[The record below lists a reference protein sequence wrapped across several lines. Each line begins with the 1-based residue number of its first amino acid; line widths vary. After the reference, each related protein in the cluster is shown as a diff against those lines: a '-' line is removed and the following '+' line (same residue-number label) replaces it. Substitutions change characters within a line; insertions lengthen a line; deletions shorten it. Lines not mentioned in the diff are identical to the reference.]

1 MSLIFLTIIAFIVT
15 IGFLVVIHEGGHFA
29 AARLFGVWVHQFAIG
44 MGPAIWRR
52 KGRETEYSIRIFPIG
67 GYVRMAGEDRES
79 PEDQAVPKER
89 LFTSKPA
96 WQRMI
101 IVFAGPVMNIIA
113 AILLMIVIVGVF
125 GLPYLEVAE
134 LVPLPD
140 GSPSPSQGLIQIGDR
155 IERVNGK
162 IIYSAQ
168 QLQQII
174 RAANG
179 EAISLELLRH
189 DERHTVTVKPAWSER
204 DGRYIIGVRFAQVST
219 SNVIAKLDPKS
230 FFAQQGLQ
238 PGDRIL
244 SINNTPIWSF
254 WQMREILLSAS
265 QAVMVVQRGEQQLT
279 FTLDV
284 AGRSELELFGGFEPE
299 VLMRRVP
306 LGQTILVGAQ
316 RSWDTV
322 VAIVEWLKSLPHRF
336 EQASSEISGPAGIAG
351 ILGQSLQL
359 GLMPFLLVVAV
370 LSLNLGLFNLLPIP
384 ALDGSR
390 IVFLLIEMIR
400 RKPIPPEKEGFI
412 HYIGFILLIGLI
424 LLVTYNDI
432 MRFFGK

>member
-15 IGFLVVIHEGGHFA
+15 IGFLVLIHEGGHFA

-44 MGPAIWRR
+44 MGPSIWRR
-52 KGRETEYSIRIFPIG
+52 KGRETEYSIKIFPIG

-113 AILLMIVIVGVF
+113 AIFLMIMIVGAF

-134 LVPLPD
+134 LVPMPD
-140 GSPSPSQGLIQIGDR
+140 GSPSPSQGVVQVGDR
-155 IERVNGK
+155 IERVNERM
-162 IIYSAQ
+162 IYSAQ

-174 RAANG
+174 RASNG
-179 EAISLELLRH
+179 QAITLELLRH
-189 DERHTVTVKPAWSER
+189 DEHRTVTVQPAWSER
-204 DGRYIIGVRFAQVST
+204 DGRYIIGVKFAPVST
-219 SNVIAKLDPKS
+219 SNVIAKLEPNS
-230 FFAQQGLQ
+230 FLAQQGLQ
-238 PGDRIL
+238 TGDRIL
-244 SINNTPIWSF
+244 AINSVPIWSF
-254 WQMREILLSAS
+254 WQMRELLLNAQSAVL
-265 QAVMVVQRGEQQLT
+265 AVQRGEQQLPLT
-279 FTLDV
+279 IEV
-284 AGRSELELFGGFEPE
+284 AGRTELELFSGFEPE
-299 VLMRRVP
+299 VLMRRVS
-306 LGQTILVGAQ
+306 LGQTIIVGAQ

-322 VAIVEWLKSLPHRF
+322 VAIFEWLRSLPGRLGQAGGEIRGPFGIF
-336 EQASSEISGPAGIAG
+336 EVI
-351 ILGQSLQL
+351 GQSLQF
-359 GLMPFLLVVAV
+359 GLMSLLLVVAV

-390 IVFLLIEMIR
+390 ILFLLIEMIR

>member
-1 MSLIFLTIIAFIVT
+1 MSIIFLTIIAFIVT
-15 IGFLVVIHEGGHFA
+15 IGFLVLIHEGGHFA

-44 MGPAIWRR
+44 MGPALWRR

-79 PEDQAVPKER
+79 AEDQAVPKER

-113 AILLMIVIVGVF
+113 AIFLMIVIVGAF

-134 LVPLPD
+134 LVPMPD
-140 GSPSPSQGLIQIGDR
+140 GSPSPSQGTIQIGDR

-162 IIYSAQ
+162 MVYSAQ

-174 RAANG
+174 RNADG
-179 EAISLELLRH
+179 QPITLELLRNNEH
-189 DERHTVTVKPAWSER
+189 RAVTVQPAWSER
-204 DGRYIIGVRFAQVST
+204 DGRYIIGVKFAPVST
-219 SNVIAKLDPKS
+219 SNVIAKLEPNS
-230 FFAQQGLQ
+230 FLAQQGLQ
-238 PGDRIL
+238 AGDRVL

-254 WQMREILLSAS
+254 WQMRELLLNT
-265 QAVMVVQRGEQQLT
+265 QHAVLVVQRGEQQLT
-279 FTLDV
+279 LTVGV
-284 AGRSELELFGGFEPE
+284 AGRAELELFSGFEPE
-299 VLMRRVP
+299 VFMRRP
-306 LGQTILVGAQ
+306 SFGQAIIVGAQ

-336 EQASSEISGPAGIAG
+336 EQASGEISGPFGIAG
-351 ILGQSLQL
+351 VLGQSLQF

-370 LSLNLGLFNLLPIP
+370 LSLNLGLFNLLPFP

-400 RKPIPPEKEGFI
+400 RKPIPPEKEGLI
-412 HYIGFILLIGLI
+412 HYIGFLVLIGLI

>member
-1 MSLIFLTIIAFIVT
+1 MSIIFLTIIAFIVT
-15 IGFLVVIHEGGHFA
+15 IGFLVLIHEGGHFA

-44 MGPAIWRR
+44 MGPALWRR

-79 PEDQAVPKER
+79 TEDQAVPKER

-113 AILLMIVIVGVF
+113 AIFLMIVIVGAF

-134 LVPLPD
+134 LVPMPD
-140 GSPSPSQGLIQIGDR
+140 GSPSPSQGIIQIGDR

-162 IIYSAQ
+162 MVYSAQ

-174 RAANG
+174 RNADG
-179 EAISLELLRH
+179 QPITLELLRNNEH
-189 DERHTVTVKPAWSER
+189 RTVTVQPAWSER
-204 DGRYIIGVRFAQVST
+204 DGRYIIGVKFAPVST
-219 SNVIAKLDPKS
+219 SNVIAKLEPNS
-230 FFAQQGLQ
+230 FLAQQGLQ
-238 PGDRIL
+238 AGDRVL

-254 WQMREILLSAS
+254 WQMRELLLNT
-265 QAVMVVQRGEQQLT
+265 QHAVLVVQRGEQQLT
-279 FTLDV
+279 LTVGV
-284 AGRSELELFGGFEPE
+284 AGRAELELFSGFEPE
-299 VLMRRVP
+299 VFMRRP
-306 LGQTILVGAQ
+306 SFGQAIIVGAQ

-336 EQASSEISGPAGIAG
+336 EQASGEISGPFGIAG
-351 ILGQSLQL
+351 VLGQSLQF

-370 LSLNLGLFNLLPIP
+370 LSLNLGLFNLLPFP

-400 RKPIPPEKEGFI
+400 RKPIPPEKEGLI
-412 HYIGFILLIGLI
+412 HYIGFLVLIGLI

>member
-1 MSLIFLTIIAFIVT
+1 MIFLTIIAFIVT

-29 AARLFGVWVHQFAIG
+29 AARLFGVWVHQFAVG
-44 MGPAIWRR
+44 MGPSIWRR

-79 PEDQAVPKER
+79 AEDQAVPKDR

-113 AILLMIVIVGVF
+113 AVLLMILIVGAF

-134 LVPLPD
+134 LVPMAD
-140 GSPSPSQGLIQIGDR
+140 GSPSPSQGIVQIGDK
-155 IERVNGK
+155 IERINGRTV
-162 IIYSAQ
+162 YSAQ
-168 QLQQII
+168 QLQQLI
-174 RAANG
+174 RASNG
-179 EAISLELLRH
+179 QAITLEILRH
-189 DERHTVTVKPAWSER
+189 AERRTVTVQPAWSER
-204 DGRYIIGVRFAQVST
+204 DGRYIIGVKFAPVST
-219 SNVIAKLDPKS
+219 SAVIAKLEPNS
-230 FFAQQGLQ
+230 FLAQQGLQ
-238 PGDRIL
+238 AGDRIL
-244 SINNTPIWSF
+244 SINGVPIWSF
-254 WQMREILLSAS
+254 WQMRELLLKVQSARLL
-265 QAVMVVQRGEQQLT
+265 VQRGEQQLT
-279 FTLDV
+279 LSIEV
-284 AGRSELELFGGFEPE
+284 AGRTELELFRGFEPE
-299 VLMRRVP
+299 VLMRRPP
-306 LGQTILVGAQ
+306 LGQAIAVGAQ

-322 VAIVEWLKSLPHRF
+322 VAIVEWLKSLPGRLG
-336 EQASSEISGPAGIAG
+336 QASGEVRGPLGIFEV
-351 ILGQSLQL
+351 IGQSLQF
-359 GLMPFLLVVAV
+359 GLMSLLLIIAV

-390 IVFLLIEMIR
+390 ILFLLIEMIR

>member
-1 MSLIFLTIIAFIVT
+1 MSIIFLTIIAFIVT
-15 IGFLVVIHEGGHFA
+15 IGFLVLIHEGGHFA

-79 PEDQAVPKER
+79 TEDQAVPKER

-96 WQRMI
+96 WQRMV

-113 AILLMIVIVGVF
+113 AVFLMIIIVGTF

-134 LVPLPD
+134 LVPMPD
-140 GSPSPSQGLIQIGDR
+140 GSPSPSQGIVQIGDR

-162 IIYSAQ
+162 IVYSAQ

-174 RAANG
+174 RNANG
-179 EAISLELLRH
+179 QAITLEILRNTEH
-189 DERHTVTVKPAWSER
+189 RTVTVQPMWSER
-204 DGRYIIGVRFAQVST
+204 DGRYIIGVKFAPVST
-219 SNVIAKLDPKS
+219 SNVIAKLGPSS
-230 FFAQQGLQ
+230 FLAQQGLQ
-238 PGDRIL
+238 PGDRVL

-254 WQMREILLSAS
+254 WQMRELLLNT
-265 QAVMVVQRGEQQLT
+265 QNAVLVVQRGEQQLT
-279 FTLDV
+279 LTVEV
-284 AGRSELELFGGFEPE
+284 AGRAELELFSGFEPE
-299 VLMRRVP
+299 VFMRRP
-306 LGQTILVGAQ
+306 SFGQAIVVGAQ

-336 EQASSEISGPAGIAG
+336 EQASGEISGPFGIAG
-351 ILGQSLQL
+351 VLGQSLQF

-370 LSLNLGLFNLLPIP
+370 LSLNLGLFNLLPFP

-400 RKPIPPEKEGFI
+400 RKPIPPEKEGLI
-412 HYIGFILLIGLI
+412 HYIGFLVLIGLI

>member
-1 MSLIFLTIIAFIVT
+1 MGTIVLTTIAFIVT
-15 IGFLVVIHEGGHFA
+15 IGFLVMIHEGGHFA

-44 MGPAIWRR
+44 MGPSLWRR

-79 PEDQAVPKER
+79 EEDQAVPPER

-113 AILLMIVIVGVF
+113 AIFLMIMIVWAF

-140 GSPSPSQGLIQIGDR
+140 GSPSPSQGIIEIGDR
-155 IERVNGK
+155 IERANGRM
-162 IIYSAQ
+162 IYSAQ

-174 RAANG
+174 RNSAG
-179 EAISLELLRH
+179 QTVTLELLRNNEH
-189 DERHTVTVKPAWSER
+189 RTVTVQPVWSER
-204 DGRYIIGVRFAQVST
+204 DGRSIIGVKFAPVST
-219 SNVIAKLDPKS
+219 SNVIAKLEPDS
-230 FFAQQGLQ
+230 FLAQQGLQ
-238 PGDRIL
+238 VGDRIL
-244 SINNTPIWSF
+244 SINGVPIWSF
-254 WQMREILLSAS
+254 WQMRELLLNAQSA
-265 QAVMVVQRGEQQLT
+265 VLVVQRGEQELE
-279 FTLDV
+279 LPLEV
-284 AGRSELELFGGFEPE
+284 AGRTELELFSGFEPQ
-299 VLMRRVP
+299 VLMRRVSV
-306 LGQTILVGAQ
+306 GQTIIVGAK

-322 VAIVEWLKSLPHRF
+322 VAIFEWLRNLPGRLG
-336 EQASSEISGPAGIAG
+336 QASGEIRGPFGIFEV
-351 ILGQSLQL
+351 IGQSLQF
-359 GLMPFLLVVAV
+359 GLMSLLLVVAV

-390 IVFLLIEMIR
+390 ILFLLIEMIR

>member
-1 MSLIFLTIIAFIVT
+1 MGIIVLTIIAFVVT
-15 IGFLVVIHEGGHFA
+15 IGFLVLIHEGGHFA

-79 PEDQAVPKER
+79 AEDQAVPPER

-113 AILLMIVIVGVF
+113 AVFLMIAIVGAF

-140 GSPSPSQGLIQIGDR
+140 GSPSPSQGIVQIGDR
-155 IERVNGK
+155 IERVNQ
-162 IIYSAQ
+162 ITIYSAQ

-174 RAANG
+174 RASG
-179 EAISLELLRH
+179 GQPITLELLRH
-189 DERHTVTVKPAWSER
+189 TEHRIVTVQPAWSER
-204 DGRYIIGVRFAQVST
+204 DGRYIIGVKFAQVST
-219 SNVIAKLDPKS
+219 SNLIAKLEPNS

-238 PGDRIL
+238 AGDRIL
-244 SINNTPIWSF
+244 SINSVPIWSF
-254 WQMREILLSAS
+254 WQMRELLLNT
-265 QAVMVVQRGEQQLT
+265 QNAVLTVQRGGQHLT
-279 FTLDV
+279 LTLEV
-284 AGRSELELFGGFEPE
+284 AGRTERELFSGFEPE
-299 VLMRRVP
+299 VLMRRVSV
-306 LGQTILVGAQ
+306 GQTIIVGAQ
-316 RSWDTV
+316 RSWDTI
-322 VAIVEWLKSLPHRF
+322 VAIVEWLRSLPGRLG
-336 EQASSEISGPAGIAG
+336 QASEEIRGPFGIFEV
-351 ILGQSLQL
+351 IGQSLQF
-359 GLMPFLLVVAV
+359 GLMSLLGVVAV

-390 IVFLLIEMIR
+390 ILFLFIEMIR

-432 MRFFGK
+432 MRFFGR

>member
-1 MSLIFLTIIAFIVT
+1 MSMIFLTVIVFIVT
-15 IGFLVVIHEGGHFA
+15 IGVLVLIHEGGHFA

-52 KGRETEYSIRIFPIG
+52 KGRETEYSLRIFPIG

-79 PEDQAVPKER
+79 TEDQAVPKER

-101 IVFAGPVMNIIA
+101 IVFAGPVMNILA
-113 AILLMIVIVGVF
+113 AILLMIVIVGAF
-125 GLPYLEVAE
+125 GLPYLEVIE
-134 LVPLPD
+134 LVPMPD
-140 GSPSPSQGLIQIGDR
+140 GSPSPSQGILHVGDKVEK
-155 IERVNGK
+155 INGK
-162 IIYSAQ
+162 VVYSTQ

-174 RAANG
+174 RASAG
-179 EAISLELLRH
+179 RAITLDIIRNT
-189 DERHTVTVKPAWSER
+189 ERYTVTVQPMWSER
-204 DGRYIIGVRFAQVST
+204 DGRYIIGVKFAPIST
-219 SNVIAKLDPKS
+219 SNAIARLKPNS
-230 FFAQQGLQ
+230 FFVQQGLQ

-244 SINNTPIWSF
+244 SINGAPIWSF
-254 WQMREILLSAS
+254 WQLRERLLTVPK
-265 QAVMVVQRGEQQLT
+265 AVLVIQRGTQELT
-279 FTLDV
+279 LTIEV
-284 AGRSELELFGGFEPE
+284 AGRTELELFDGFEPE
-299 VLMRRVP
+299 VLLRRP
-306 LGQTILVGAQ
+306 SLGQAVVIGAQ

-322 VAIVEWLKSLPHRF
+322 VAIVEWLRTLPGRLG
-336 EQASSEISGPAGIAG
+336 QASGEVRGPLGIFEV
-351 ILGQSLQL
+351 IGQSLQF
-359 GLMPFLLVVAV
+359 GLMSLLVVIAV

-390 IVFLLIEMIR
+390 ILFLLIEMIR

-424 LLVTYNDI
+424 VLVTYNDI

>member
-1 MSLIFLTIIAFIVT
+1 MGTIVLTTIAFIVT
-15 IGFLVVIHEGGHFA
+15 IGFLVMIHEGGHFA
-29 AARLFGVWVHQFAIG
+29 AARFFGVWVHQFAIG
-44 MGPAIWRR
+44 MGPSLWRR

-67 GYVRMAGEDRES
+67 GYVRMAGEDCES
-79 PEDQAVPKER
+79 EEDQAVPPER

-113 AILLMIVIVGVF
+113 AILLMIMIVWAF

-140 GSPSPSQGLIQIGDR
+140 GSPSPSQGIIEIGDR
-155 IERVNGK
+155 IERANGRM
-162 IIYSAQ
+162 IYSAQ

-174 RAANG
+174 RNAGGQAVT
-179 EAISLELLRH
+179 LELLRN
-189 DERHTVTVKPAWSER
+189 DEHRTVTVQPVWSER
-204 DGRYIIGVRFAQVST
+204 DGRSIIGVRFAPVST
-219 SNVIAKLDPKS
+219 SNVIAKLEPNS
-230 FFAQQGLQ
+230 FLAQQGLQ
-238 PGDRIL
+238 AGDRIL
-244 SINNTPIWSF
+244 SINGVPIWSF
-254 WQMREILLSAS
+254 WQMRELLLNAQSA
-265 QAVMVVQRGEQQLT
+265 VLVVQRREQQLT
-279 FTLDV
+279 LTVEV
-284 AGRSELELFGGFEPE
+284 AGRTELEIFSGFEPE
-299 VLMRRVP
+299 VLMRRVSV
-306 LGQTILVGAQ
+306 GQTIIVGAK

-322 VAIVEWLKSLPHRF
+322 VAIFEWLRSLPGRLG
-336 EQASSEISGPAGIAG
+336 QASGEIRGPFGIFEV
-351 ILGQSLQL
+351 IGQSLQF
-359 GLMPFLLVVAV
+359 GLMSLLLVIAV

-390 IVFLLIEMIR
+390 ILFLLIEMIR

>member
-1 MSLIFLTIIAFIVT
+1 MVITVIAFLVT
-15 IGFLVVIHEGGHFA
+15 IAFLVLIHEWGHFA

-52 KGRETEYSIRIFPIG
+52 KGRETEYSLRIFPIG

-79 PEDQAVPKER
+79 EEDQAVPKER

-96 WQRMI
+96 WQRTI
-101 IVFAGPVMNIIA
+101 IVLAGPVMNIIA
-113 AILLMIVIVGVF
+113 AIFLMIVIVGVF
-125 GLPYLEVAE
+125 GLPYLEVAA
-134 LVPLPD
+134 LVSMPD
-140 GSPSPSQGLIQIGDR
+140 GRPSPSEGIIQIGDR
-155 IERVNGK
+155 IEQVNGK

-174 RAANG
+174 RNANG
-179 EAISLELLRH
+179 QEITLQLLRNDTH
-189 DERHTVTVKPAWSER
+189 LAVTVKPAWSER
-204 DGRYIIGVRFAQVST
+204 DGRYIIGVKFAPVST
-219 SNVIAKLDPKS
+219 SSVIAKLAPEA
-230 FFAQQGLQ
+230 FLAQQGLQ
-238 PGDRIL
+238 VGDRVL

-254 WQMREILLSAS
+254 WQMRELLLSSESAT
-265 QAVMVVQRGEQQLT
+265 VVVQRGERQLT
-279 FTLDV
+279 LTLAL
-284 AGRSELELFGGFEPE
+284 AGRAELEIFSGFEPE
-299 VLMRRVP
+299 VLMRRVSF
-306 LGQTILVGAQ
+306 GQTILVGAQ

-322 VAIVEWLKSLPHRF
+322 VAIVEWLKSLPQRF
-336 EQASSEISGPAGIAG
+336 EQASGEISGPLGIAG
-351 ILGQSLQL
+351 VLGQSLQF

-390 IVFLLIEMIR
+390 VIFLLIEMIR
-400 RKPIPPEKEGFI
+400 RKPIPPEKEGLI
-412 HYIGFILLIGLI
+412 HYIGFLVLIGLI

>member
-1 MSLIFLTIIAFIVT
+1 MSILVTIVAFIVT
-15 IGFLVVIHEGGHFA
+15 IAFLVVVHEWGHFA

-79 PEDQAVPKER
+79 AEDQAVPKER

-113 AILLMIVIVGVF
+113 AIFLMILIVGVF

-134 LVPLPD
+134 LVPMPD
-140 GSPSPSQGLIQIGDR
+140 GSPSPSQGLLQIGDR
-155 IERVNGK
+155 IEKINGK
-162 IIYSAQ
+162 MVYSPQ
-168 QLQQII
+168 QLQHLI
-174 RAANG
+174 RASG
-179 EAISLELLRH
+179 GQAISLELVRNDQH
-189 DERHTVTVKPAWSER
+189 HTVTILPKWSER
-204 DGRYIIGVRFAQVST
+204 DGRYIIGVRFAHVST
-219 SNVIAKLDPKS
+219 SNLIARLEPNS

-244 SINNTPIWSF
+244 SINGVPIWSF
-254 WQMREILLSAS
+254 WQMRKLLLDA
-265 QAVMVVQRGEQQLT
+265 QTAVLVVQRGEHQ
-279 FTLDV
+279 FTLTIEI
-284 AGRSELELFGGFEPE
+284 AGRTELELFNGFEPQ
-299 VLMRRVP
+299 VLMRRP
-306 LGQTILVGAQ
+306 SLGQAILVGAQ

-322 VAIVEWLKSLPHRF
+322 VAIVEWLRSLPGRLG
-336 EQASSEISGPAGIAG
+336 QASGEVRGPVG
-351 ILGQSLQL
+351 ILEVIGQSLQF
-359 GLMPFLLVVAV
+359 GLMSLLLVIAV

-390 IVFLLIEMIR
+390 ILFLLIEMIR

-432 MRFFGK
+432 MRFFGR